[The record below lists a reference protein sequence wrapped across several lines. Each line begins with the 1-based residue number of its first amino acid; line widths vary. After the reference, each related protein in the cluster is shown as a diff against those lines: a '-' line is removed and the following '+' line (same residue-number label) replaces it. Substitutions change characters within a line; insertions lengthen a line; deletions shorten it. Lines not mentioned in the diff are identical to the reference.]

1 LQDIQYHPVSD
12 EVLHADFFEVNLEK
26 PIVVSVPV
34 KLTGTSPGVIRGGK
48 LTLKFKKLKVKGL
61 IKDLPDFIEIS
72 VSNLDVGQTIKV
84 KDLSFENLRF
94 LDRSTTVVAEVKTAR
109 GVVAS
114 E

>member
-1 LQDIQYHPVSD
+1 
-12 EVLHADFFEVNLEK
+12 
-26 PIVVSVPV
+26 
-34 KLTGTSPGVIRGGK
+34 
-48 LTLKFKKLKVKGL
+48 
-61 IKDLPDFIEIS
+61 LPDFIEIS